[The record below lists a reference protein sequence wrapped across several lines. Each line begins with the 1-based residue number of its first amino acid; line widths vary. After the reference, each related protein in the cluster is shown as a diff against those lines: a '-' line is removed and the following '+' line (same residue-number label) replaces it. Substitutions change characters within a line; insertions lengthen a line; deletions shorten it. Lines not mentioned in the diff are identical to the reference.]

1 MQERRSYLADVIRAL
16 IGMPVCR
23 EMPGPRKGA
32 VLEHPDGEAYS
43 DSKPLILYMLLDA
56 RESRRWWMT
65 RRRGLSGRPR
75 PVRC

>member
-32 VLEHPDGEAYS
+32 VLEQPTV
-43 DSKPLILYMLLDA
+43 KPTV
-56 RESRRWWMT
+56 T
-65 RRRGLSGRPR
+65 RSP
-75 PVRC
+75 